1 MGNCG
6 SNPKTNEG
14 LEPVPVPVPVT
25 EEVKVEHAT
34 EQGSVE
40 DNKTLST
47 LLNENVEVA
56 KKAEEVKV
64 EAEEVKAES
73 KEKESTTEEVKVQEE
88 KPKIEETKIDA

>member
-14 LEPVPVPVPVT
+14 LEPVPVPVN

-47 LLNENVEVA
+47 LLNEV
-56 KKAEEVKV
+56 
-64 EAEEVKAES
+64 S
-73 KEKESTTEEVKVQEE
+73 IYFS
-88 KPKIEETKIDA
+88 